1 MQENV
6 SLNYVTQV
14 HDDLSAMDSQ
24 VWDGLLAKQDAPTPF
39 MRHAYLSAMLSS
51 QSATPE
57 TGWIL
62 QVVSLWH
69 ETPMGLVLAAACPL
83 YI

>member
-57 TGWIL
+57 TRLDFAGG
-62 QVVSLWH
+62 QPV
-69 ETPMGLVLAAACPL
+69 A
-83 YI
+83 